1 MRIRIPHTLFIA
13 FILLLNSC
21 NGEDVQIDNALDF
34 EEAIAD
40 EMNSQKIPAL
50 STLIFKEDN
59 ILYEKYFGQS
69 NVEQN
74 VALSSNHV
82 FLLAS
87 ISKTITATALLQLY
101 DNGLFD
107 LNDKINDH
115 LPFAV
120 KVPGQSTDITFKM
133 LLTHTSGIADGDALD
148 GQYYYGEDSPV
159 ALDFFLENY
168 LTPGGQ
174 FYNAGQNYHSFEPG
188 TQHEY
193 SNVGNAL
200 IAVLVEQ
207 ISGMGFNAYCKQ
219 NIFTPLGMT
228 NSFWRLDEI
237 SQPIVQPYEYTGGQY
252 KAIQH
257 YTFTDYPNGG
267 LRSNVSDMFI
277 FLSTLAQGGSNGS
290 FELLKASTVAA
301 MFSPQIPNLD
311 NTVGLHMFLFD
322 PNNNLWGHDGGEEG
336 VATIMAFNPE
346 TKIGVL
352 IFANQGDADLDD
364 MLVDAYQ
371 LGSKL

>member
-1 MRIRIPHTLFIA
+1 MRIPAFTLLLLA
-13 FILLLNSC
+13 FTLLLNSC
-21 NGEDVQIDNALDF
+21 NGEDFQIDNSVDF
-34 EEAIAD
+34 EDAVAF
-40 EMNSQKIPAL
+40 EMEDQKIPAL
-50 STLIFKEDN
+50 SALIFKEEQV
-59 ILYEKYFGQS
+59 LYERHFGQA

-74 VALSSNHV
+74 TPLSANHV

-101 DNGLFD
+101 EEGRFALD
-107 LNDKINDH
+107 DKINDH

-120 KVPGQSTDITFKM
+120 KVPNQSTDITFQM

-168 LTPGGQ
+168 LAPGGQ
-174 FYNAGQNYHSFEPG
+174 FYNASQNYHSFEPG
-188 TQHEY
+188 TRHEY

-219 NIFTPLGMT
+219 NIFNPMGMT
-228 NSFWRLDEI
+228 NSYWRLDEI
-237 SQPIVQPYEYTGGQY
+237 SQPIVQPYEYTGGAY
-252 KAIQH
+252 KAIPH

-277 FLSTLAQGGSNGS
+277 FLSTLAQGGSRNG
-290 FELLKASTVAA
+290 FELLKSATVAA
-301 MFSPQIPNLD
+301 MISPQIANID

-322 PNNNLWGHDGGEEG
+322 GNRNLWGHDGGEQG

-346 TKIGVL
+346 TKIGAL
-352 IFANQGDADLDD
+352 IFTNQGDADLDD
-364 MLVDAYQ
+364 LLAGAYD
-371 LGSKL
+371 LGTKL

>member
-1 MRIRIPHTLFIA
+1 MRISA
-13 FILLLNSC
+13 FSPLVLALILLLHSC
-21 NGEDVQIDNALDF
+21 SGEDFQIDNSIDF
-34 EEAIAD
+34 EEEIST
-40 EMNSQKIPAL
+40 EMGDQKIPAL
-50 STLIFKEDN
+50 SVLIFKEET

-69 NVEQN
+69 NIEQN
-74 VALSSNHV
+74 LSLTANHL

-87 ISKTITATALLQLY
+87 ISKTITATALLQLHE
-101 DNGLFD
+101 DGRFGLD
-107 LNDKINDH
+107 DKINDY
-115 LPFAV
+115 LPFPV
-120 KVPGQSTDITFKM
+120 KVPNQSTDITFKM

-159 ALDFFLENY
+159 ALDFFIENY
-168 LTPGGQ
+168 LSPGGQ
-174 FYNAGQNYHSFEPG
+174 FYNASQNYHNFEPG
-188 TQHEY
+188 TRHEY

-219 NIFTPLGMT
+219 NIFNPLGMT

-237 SQPIVQPYEYTGGQY
+237 SQPIVQPYDYTGGQY

-277 FLSTLAQGGSNGS
+277 FLSTLAQGGSRGA
-290 FELLKASTVAA
+290 FELLETGTVDA
-301 MFSPQIPNLD
+301 MISPQIANID
-311 NTVGLHMFLFD
+311 NTVGLHLFLF
-322 PNNNLWGHDGGEEG
+322 NGANNLWGHDGGEQG

-346 TKIGVL
+346 TKVGVL
-352 IFANQGDADLDD
+352 IFTNQGDADLDD
-364 MLVDAYQ
+364 LLLDAYQ
-371 LGSKL
+371 LGTKL